1 MPGDSYTA
9 DELDALEDLGRHT
22 RRDVTHLVDVC
33 QLSLREFTDPVRGGG
48 SRDE

>member
-9 DELDALEDLGRHT
+9 EELAALEDLGRHT

-33 QLSLREFTDPVRGGG
+33 QLSLREFTDDWGDGGG
-48 SRDE
+48 G